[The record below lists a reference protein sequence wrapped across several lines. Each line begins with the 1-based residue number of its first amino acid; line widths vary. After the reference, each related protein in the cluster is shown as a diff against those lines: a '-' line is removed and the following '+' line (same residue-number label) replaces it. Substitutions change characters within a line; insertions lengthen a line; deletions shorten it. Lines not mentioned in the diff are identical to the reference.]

1 MAHSAYTEAASPA
14 VAPAKN
20 ADWMNAHNAR
30 LRSPYAVQ
38 DKPLLK
44 TPTILIRKE
53 RDNMIKINY
62 MSTLF
67 VGIDVSSKSNVVC
80 AIDFDENKYISSSFK
95 NNQPGA
101 EELSTMIADCM
112 AHHKNLNT
120 VVATLESTS
129 VYSVHIANFLST
141 CETLMPYK
149 PYVFCVNPK
158 MTANYRKSYIGM
170 DKTDPL
176 DAYLIADFARC
187 GRIKK
192 CEPWR
197 GSQFLALK
205 RLTRHRLHLAECIT
219 REKTY
224 MVSNLYLKFSE
235 LQLLDDDSQPFSNI
249 YGATSSSVLTQYL
262 SPQEIMDSSEEELL
276 QFLADKS
283 KNRIAD
289 ISKTSELLK
298 KAARDSYRLDK
309 CMYEPLNVSLASSFN
324 CIQTYQKEI
333 KLIDQAIKKTINGMN
348 PNAFIILKSIPGI
361 GPVWA
366 GGMLAEIGDITAF
379 HSSDALAKYAGLTW
393 RKSDSGDFASE
404 DNPITKAGNT
414 YLRYYLGEAANSV
427 RRHVPEYGEYYAK
440 KYAEVTKHQH
450 KRALA
455 LTSRKFVRL
464 VFGLLVKNQ
473 LYTGEQLDAEYN
485 IESN

>member
-1 MAHSAYTEAASPA
+1 
-14 VAPAKN
+14 
-20 ADWMNAHNAR
+20 
-30 LRSPYAVQ
+30 
-38 DKPLLK
+38 
-44 TPTILIRKE
+44 
-53 RDNMIKINY
+53 MIKINY

-67 VGIDVSSKSNVVC
+67 VGIDVSSKSNVVY
-80 AIDFDENKYISSSFK
+80 AMDFDENKYISSSFS

-101 EELSTMIADCM
+101 DKLAEMISECM
-112 AHHKNLNT
+112 KKHSDLNT
-120 VVATLESTS
+120 IIVALESTS
-129 VYSVHIANFLST
+129 VYSIHIANFLST
-141 CETLMPYK
+141 CEVLMPYK
-149 PYVFCVNPK
+149 PYVYCLNPK
-158 MTANYRKSYIGM
+158 MTANYRKTYVGM
-170 DKTDPL
+170 DKTDPM
-176 DAYLIADFARC
+176 DAFLIADFARV
-187 GRIKK
+187 GRTKK

-197 GSQFLALK
+197 GGQYLALK

-235 LQLLDDDSQPFSNI
+235 LQLLEGDEQPFSNI
-249 YGATSSSVLTQYL
+249 YGTTASAVLTEFMSL
-262 SPQEIMDSSEEELL
+262 QEIIDSPEEDLL
-276 QFLADKS
+276 KFLAQKS
-283 KNRIAD
+283 RNRIAD
-289 ISKTSELLK
+289 ISKTSDLLR

-333 KLIDQAIKKTINGMN
+333 KLIDQAIEKCINGMN
-348 PNAFIILKSIPGI
+348 PNAFTVLKSIPGI

-366 GGMLAEIGDITAF
+366 AGILSEIGDITAF

-393 RKSDSGDFASE
+393 LKNDSGDFVSE
-404 DNPITKAGNT
+404 DNHVSKAGNT

-427 RRHVPEYGEYYAK
+427 RRHLPEYGEFYDK
-440 KYAEVTKHQH
+440 KFAEVTKHQH

-473 LYTGEQLDAEYN
+473 LYTGEKLDAEIN
-485 IESN
+485 TETE